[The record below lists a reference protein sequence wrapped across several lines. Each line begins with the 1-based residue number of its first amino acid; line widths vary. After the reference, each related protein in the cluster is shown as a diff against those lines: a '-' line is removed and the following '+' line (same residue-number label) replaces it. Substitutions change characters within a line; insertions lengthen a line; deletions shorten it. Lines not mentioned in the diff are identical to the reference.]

1 MDPVR
6 GGARFLLREIVAPNL
21 RHSYHDLRDAVR
33 DADLM
38 VSHSMCAVAPLVAAS
53 TGIAWVSGI
62 VSPMFLQSEYD
73 PPSLP
78 LLPALAHVPVLGKF
92 AVRGWNR
99 WLRNWLA
106 QPLAPLAEL
115 RRELGLPPGESP
127 LFADQHS
134 PRRVLGLFSPALAP
148 PQPDWPPQTRATG
161 FCLYDRAP
169 EHPMSTQLCS
179 FLRGGEPPILFT
191 LGASSALSPGDFW
204 AQSVAAVKQSGR
216 RAIFAIGQPSETLCQ
231 QFVQHLPDNILVL
244 PYVPLSSVLPHCAAI
259 VHHGGIG
266 TIALSLQAG
275 KPMLIMPHSQDQPDN
290 ALRAR
295 RIGVARLLSRRQYQS
310 ERIAR
315 ELTTLLSDASYTRRA
330 TGSEYSNVQRTG
342 HANRLRLNR
351 SRTELKN
358 PERQRRVKRRGLMS
372 FLLFTRR

>member
-1 MDPVR
+1 
-6 GGARFLLREIVAPNL
+6 
-21 RHSYHDLRDAVR
+21 
-33 DADLM
+33 
-38 VSHSMCAVAPLVAAS
+38 VAA
-53 TGIAWVSGI
+53 I
-62 VSPMFLQSEYD
+62 
-73 PPSLP
+73 
-78 LLPALAHVPVLGKF
+78 K
-92 AVRGWNR
+92 
-99 WLRNWLA
+99 
-106 QPLAPLAEL
+106 
-115 RRELGLPPGESP
+115 
-127 LFADQHS
+127 
-134 PRRVLGLFSPALAP
+134 
-148 PQPDWPPQTRATG
+148 
-161 FCLYDRAP
+161 
-169 EHPMSTQLCS
+169 
-179 FLRGGEPPILFT
+179 
-191 LGASSALSPGDFW
+191 
-204 AQSVAAVKQSGR
+204 KSGR

-244 PYVPLSSVLPHCAAI
+244 PYVPLPRLCRTAPPLCITAAS
-259 VHHGGIG
+259 
-266 TIALSLQAG
+266 ARLLYRCKPG

-358 PERQRRVKRRGLMS
+358 PERQRRVQRRGLMS